1 MSEEM
6 RKSIVGSWESDQSDD
21 SVSLADLLDANR
33 HKILDRYRAELNK
46 SGSTLLARPET
57 EEQVTANA
65 DQILSDV
72 IESLRVGQ
80 VRIDSHF
87 KVISREIGLSRA
99 ADGTHPRESLHAASI
114 FFRTAL
120 SVAANLIEAGG
131 LTSDQFVVVA
141 LALERSIAARVRES
155 VAAYTSYL
163 LDRVHEVQSEER
175 RRIARELHDRIGH
188 GLSVTH
194 RQLELYDVYRSAEPV
209 RAAAKVAVAQRANL
223 ESMTNLRALAADL
236 HPRETVQGLH
246 KALLRYLETADTER
260 VLVRLHVNGDEK
272 WADVDVLDQVF
283 LILREAAHNS
293 LRHAGAL
300 TLAIGVDIAPLE
312 IRASVVDDGAGFE
325 PDLRVGAGGV
335 GLSSMYERARLLDG
349 TVLVRSGPGKGTQV
363 DVYVPLRRRVSD
375 GAG

>member
-1 MSEEM
+1 M

-120 SVAANLIEAGG
+120 SVAASLIEAGG